1 MQISYVDYKKN
12 NVQNYGERIFLLLIS
27 IYIRFS
33 NMKVFLMHKG
43 IKRKKMRRQ
52 IVVHISIIG
61 TNPIHVMNEA

>member
-43 IKRKKMRRQ
+43 IKRKKNAKTNRST
-52 IVVHISIIG
+52 HIHYWHKSDSR
-61 TNPIHVMNEA
+61 HE